1 LTEFPRVPA
10 PCGFTLSAGV
20 PKLVMASVST
30 ADLSMGGSILL
41 VYERFADGIE
51 TTELDVRFGSFPPK

>member
-1 LTEFPRVPA
+1 M
-10 PCGFTLSAGV
+10 

-41 VYERFADGIE
+41 VAERFAEGIE
-51 TTELDVRFGSFPPK
+51 TTELDVRLGSFPPR